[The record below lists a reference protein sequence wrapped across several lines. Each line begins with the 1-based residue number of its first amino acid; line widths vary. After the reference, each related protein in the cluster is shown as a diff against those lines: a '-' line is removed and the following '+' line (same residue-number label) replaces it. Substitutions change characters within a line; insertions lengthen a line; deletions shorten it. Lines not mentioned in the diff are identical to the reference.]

1 MHYIQQ
7 EQARQFLNNWL
18 SDPRAMT
25 ACLQGYAGT
34 GKTWLAADWA
44 KQVLAANPKINIMIL
59 APTNKA
65 LDVLR
70 EKCGHLNAGFRTIDS
85 FLGNRIKRNDDG
97 EMERSQGKGSEN
109 PDLIICD
116 EASMVKAEYDTQ
128 LRGRRVKLLYLG
140 DPAQLPPINEKLST
154 TFNCE
159 YTFLMTQVVRY
170 EGAIIKV
177 ATFLRDCYESGRSF
191 VLSDLTVFKDEA
203 RTLSVIKMGDLHN
216 WALQAVR
223 KGMDSRIVAFTN
235 AAVNEHNAI
244 MHHALFPDA
253 ALFGVSEKVVVNE
266 TFELPT
272 IDPDSEQTDMLYN
285 GEMLTVVSCVENP
298 ILECGVRTFAV
309 GVLRGEGRT
318 LEVNGVPQRVEYV
331 LDVALDA
338 DHAAATHKNL
348 TNGVWEARKAGNNAE
363 VKRLIDLRKPLNK
376 LAPLRH
382 SYSCTTHKSQGSTYD
397 IAFVDWANIFRSND
411 RTQMMYVGATR
422 PSKFLVLAV
431 K

>member
-1 MHYIQQ
+1 MQYAQQ
-7 EQARQFLNNWL
+7 EQARQFLNDWL
-18 SDPRAMT
+18 ANRNALT
-25 ACLQGYAGT
+25 ACLMGYAGT

-44 KQVLAANPKINIMIL
+44 KSVLAANPKMNLMIL

-97 EMERSQGKGSEN
+97 EMEKSRGKGSEN

-116 EASMVKAEYDTQ
+116 EASMIKAEYDID
-128 LRGRRVKLLYLG
+128 LRRRGVKLLYLG
-140 DPAQLPPINEKLST
+140 DPPQLPPINEKLST

-159 YTFLMTQVVRY
+159 HTFLMTEVVRY
-170 EGAIIKV
+170 DGAIIKV
-177 ATFLRDCYESGRSF
+177 ATFLRECYTEAKSF
-191 VLSDLTVFKDEA
+191 ILSDLMAFKDET
-203 RTLSVIKMGDLHN
+203 RQLSFIKMDNLHD
-216 WALQAVR
+216 WALQAIR
-223 KGMDSRIVAFTN
+223 KSMDARIIAFTN

-244 MHHALFPDA
+244 MHRSLFPNDE
-253 ALFGVSEKVVVNE
+253 LFGVGEKVVVNE

-272 IDPDSEQTDMLYN
+272 TNPDSDETDMLYN
-285 GEMLTVVSCVENP
+285 GEMLTVLSCRENLK
-298 ILECGVRTFAV
+298 LECGVRTFSV
-309 GVLRGEGRT
+309 EVCRGASRT
-318 LEVNGVPQRVEYV
+318 LEVNGVPVAAEYV
-331 LDVALDA
+331 LNVALDA
-338 DHAAATHKNL
+338 DHAAATHKML
-348 TNGVWEARKAGNNAE
+348 TNQVWDARRSGDNAE

-397 IAFVDWANIFRSND
+397 IAFVDWSNIFRSQD
-411 RTQMMYVGATR
+411 RTQMMYVATTR
-422 PSKFLVLAV
+422 PSKYLVIAC